1 MSKTER
7 KKQNADLATEQPQA
21 DEHDEEG
28 VAAQQQAQTEQIIQT
43 GAITA
48 TKGKY
53 VIHCLTI
60 VGQVAIVGNGRAEMR
75 EHRLIGGAP
84 AILLHR

>member
-1 MSKTER
+1 MSKAER
-7 KKQNADLATEQPQA
+7 EKQNADLAAEQPDEGDQDDDVTEQ
-21 DEHDEEG
+21 
-28 VAAQQQAQTEQIIQT
+28 QQSQTEQIVQT

-60 VGQVAIVGNGRAEMR
+60 VG
-75 EHRLIGGAP
+75 
-84 AILLHR
+84 